1 MKTTYLILILLF
13 VFSGSIFSQRE
24 KWRDDKM
31 REKFEQLEKIKLIET
46 LEMNE
51 ETTLRFFARKSEHQK
66 QQDQIQDKIKEKIDN
81 LEVIFKSGRVVTV
94 DELKT
99 NINEINALHSEIE
112 KNRTDFINSL
122 SDILSYDQIA
132 KLLIFERNFRDEIRR
147 LIIKDRKPPMDR
159 EQVKLG
165 CPIGINISS
174 LFLVLIFKNCSHI
187 FTNQFCGSGEIWYTR
202 YLEGVVP

>member
-13 VFSGSIFSQRE
+13 IFSGSIFSQRD

-31 REKFEQLEKIKLIET
+31 REKFEQLEKIKLIEI

-81 LEVIFKSGRVVTV
+81 LEVIFKSGRVATV
-94 DELKT
+94 EELKT
-99 NINEINALHSEIE
+99 NINEINALHTEIE

-159 EQVKLG
+159 E
-165 CPIGINISS
+165 
-174 LFLVLIFKNCSHI
+174 
-187 FTNQFCGSGEIWYTR
+187 
-202 YLEGVVP
+202 